1 MTEDQQIRE
10 IILGILNDICGQQHY
25 TIDVT
30 LLCANGKVQ
39 VSSVVVA
46 AIFTIFREI
55 LRSLA
60 QPMLGQSVEIA
71 FPELDSAELEFLY
84 QCLLK
89 PSEPLHLNL
98 SSTLLNFLKVN
109 NGCTIPEFEVSSYY
123 NIVNGHDESSD
134 EDVKNDLINTINPF
148 KTEG

>member
-1 MTEDQQIRE
+1 MTEDQLIRE

-71 FPELDSAELEFLY
+71 FPELDSAELESLY

-89 PSEPLHLNL
+89 PTETLHLNI
-98 SSTLLNFLKVN
+98 FWKELKKQRYAPTEL
-109 NGCTIPEFEVSSYY
+109 GLIKKYY
-123 NIVNGHDESSD
+123 DI
-134 EDVKNDLINTINPF
+134 L
-148 KTEG
+148 